1 MNILECIDEYVKA
14 VHPGMPIF
22 TDDMYAYVAQRIP
35 GVQRGVVNTNIA
47 RYAKINKDFARYQ
60 KGIYYVAVNTPF
72 GRSGI
77 RYSELLKRK
86 YLVDGDRVIGYETG
100 PSYMNKMG
108 LTTQM
113 PADTFLATDRTKGAE
128 ESGIVIV
135 KPVTQIN
142 NENYRY
148 LQFLDMLD
156 NRMKVKIEADNYR
169 DILRGYI
176 DAHSLN
182 FERLMYYA
190 RYYKNNR
197 IYSGIA
203 ELAREA

>member
-1 MNILECIDEYVKA
+1 MA
-14 VHPGMPIF
+14 
-22 TDDMYAYVAQRIP
+22 
-35 GVQRGVVNTNIA
+35 
-47 RYAKINKDFARYQ
+47 
-60 KGIYYVAVNTPF
+60 
-72 GRSGI
+72 
-77 RYSELLKRK
+77 
-86 YLVDGDRVIGYETG
+86 GDRVIGYETG

-113 PADTFLATDRTKGAE
+113 SADTFLATDRTKGVE
-128 ESGIVIV
+128 ENGIVIV
-135 KPVTQIN
+135 KPVIRIN

-176 DAHSLN
+176 DAHNLN
-182 FERLMYYA
+182 FERLMFYA

>member
-14 VHPGMPIF
+14 VQLGMPIF
-22 TDDMYAYVAQRIP
+22 TEDIYAYVAQHIP
-35 GVQRGVVNTNIA
+35 GVQRSVVNTNIA
-47 RYAKINKDFARYQ
+47 RYAKINKDFVRYQ
-60 KGIYYVAVNTPF
+60 KGIYYIAVNTPF

-77 RYSELLKRK
+77 KYSELLKRK
-86 YLVDGDRVIGYETG
+86 YLMDGDKVIGYETG

-135 KPVTQIN
+135 KPVTRIN

-156 NRMKVKIEADNYR
+156 NRMKVKIEADNYK

-176 DAHSLN
+176 DAHRLD
-182 FERLMYYA
+182 FERLMFYA

>member
-1 MNILECIDEYVKA
+1 MNILECIDEYVKG
-14 VHPGMPIF
+14 VQPGRPIF
-22 TDDMYAYVAQRIP
+22 TEDIYGYVAQRFP
-35 GVQRGVVNTNIA
+35 GVQRDVVNTNIA
-47 RYAKINKDFARYQ
+47 RYARINENFVRYQ
-60 KGIYYVAVNTPF
+60 KGIYYLATNTPF
-72 GRSGI
+72 GKSGI

-86 YLVDGDRVIGYETG
+86 YLVDGDRIIGYETG

-113 PADTFLATDRTKGAE
+113 PADIFLATDRTKGADE
-128 ESGIVIV
+128 RGIVIV
-135 KPVTQIN
+135 KPVMRIN
-142 NENYRY
+142 NDNYRY

-169 DILRGYI
+169 DILREYI
-176 DAHSLN
+176 DVHNLD

>member
-1 MNILECIDEYVKA
+1 MNILECIDEYVKG
-14 VHPGMPIF
+14 VQLGRPIF
-22 TDDMYAYVAQRIP
+22 TEDIYGYVAQRFP
-35 GVQRGVVNTNIA
+35 GVQRDVVNTNIA
-47 RYAKINKDFARYQ
+47 RYARINENFVRHQ
-60 KGIYYVAVNTPF
+60 KGIYYVAKNTPF

-86 YLVDGDRVIGYETG
+86 YLVDGDRIIGYETG

-113 PADTFLATDRTKGAE
+113 SADIFLATDRVKGADE
-128 ESGIVIV
+128 RGIVIV
-135 KPVTQIN
+135 KPVMRIN
-142 NENYRY
+142 NDNYRY

-169 DILRGYI
+169 DILREYI
-176 DAHSLN
+176 DVHNLD

>member
-1 MNILECIDEYVKA
+1 MNILECIDDYVK
-14 VHPGMPIF
+14 VVQPGMPIF
-22 TDDMYAYVAQRIP
+22 TEDIYAFVAQRIT

-77 RYSELLKRK
+77 RYSELIKRK
-86 YLVDGDRVIGYETG
+86 YLMAGDRVIGYETG

-113 PADTFLATDRTKGAE
+113 SADTFLATDRTKGVE
-128 ESGIVIV
+128 ENGIVIV
-135 KPVTQIN
+135 KPVIRIN

-169 DILRGYI
+169 NILRGYI
-176 DAHSLN
+176 DAHNLN

>member
-1 MNILECIDEYVKA
+1 MNILDCIDEYIKV
-14 VHPGMPIF
+14 VQPGMPIF
-22 TDDMYAYVAQRIP
+22 TEDIYAYVTQRIP

-47 RYAKINKDFARYQ
+47 RYVKINKDFARYQ

-77 RYSELLKRK
+77 RYSELIKRK
-86 YLVDGDRVIGYETG
+86 YLMDGDRVIGYETG

-128 ESGIVIV
+128 DSGIVIV

-142 NENYRY
+142 NQNYRY

-156 NRMKVKIEADNYR
+156 NRMRVNIEVDNYR
-169 DILRGYI
+169 DIMRGYI

-190 RYYKNNR
+190 RYYRNNR

-203 ELAREA
+203 ELAREV